1 MLRVLHVV
9 THMNRGGLETMIMNY
24 YRRIDREKV
33 QFDFLTHRP
42 YDGDY
47 GEEIKKMGGV
57 IYHLPRLNPLS
68 FNYKKKL
75 GEFFIYHTHYQ
86 IIHVHQDCLSSVI
99 LKVAEQ
105 HGIKVRIAHSHN
117 ASQDKDLKYPVKLF
131 YRHFI
136 SRYATELIACSKAAG
151 NWMFCGA
158 SFRVLN
164 NAINTAEYKYDYKKR
179 LQTREKLQLKKDEF
193 VVGHVGRFSPPKN
206 HDFLIDIFY
215 QLKLL
220 HPNSKLLLVGDDR
233 GELANKIKHK
243 VRESGL
249 SDSVI
254 FTGLR
259 KDVTDLMQAMD
270 VFVFPSFYEGMP
282 VTLIE
287 AQASGLPCV
296 ISDKVPIECKKTEL
310 VQQMS
315 LTSSAAEWAK
325 LLIKKGRET
334 VRQDTSDLIKKA
346 GFDIG
351 DNAKWLQQ
359 YYLEKAEEIAR
370 QEHNESI

>member
-24 YRRIDREKV
+24 YQRIDRELI

-42 YDGDY
+42 YDGNY
-47 GEEIKKMGGV
+47 GEEIEKLGGI
-57 IYHLPRLNPLS
+57 IYHLPMLNPLS
-68 FNYKKKL
+68 RSYKKKL
-75 GEFFIYHTHYQ
+75 GKFFEDHPHYQ

-105 HGIKVRIAHSHN
+105 HGIKVRIAHSHS

-233 GELANKIKHK
+233 GELADKIKHK

-259 KDVTDLMQAMD
+259 KDVADLMQAMD
-270 VFVFPSFYEGMP
+270 VFAFPSLYEGMP

-296 ISDKVPIECKKTEL
+296 ISEKVPIECKKTEL

-315 LTSSAAEWAK
+315 LTSSPVEWAK
-325 LLIKKGRET
+325 LIIKKGRET

-359 YYLEKAEEIAR
+359 YYLEKAEKIAR

>member
-1 MLRVLHVV
+1 
-9 THMNRGGLETMIMNY
+9 
-24 YRRIDREKV
+24 
-33 QFDFLTHRP
+33 
-42 YDGDY
+42 
-47 GEEIKKMGGV
+47 
-57 IYHLPRLNPLS
+57 
-68 FNYKKKL
+68 
-75 GEFFIYHTHYQ
+75 
-86 IIHVHQDCLSSVI
+86 
-99 LKVAEQ
+99 
-105 HGIKVRIAHSHN
+105 
-117 ASQDKDLKYPVKLF
+117 
-131 YRHFI
+131 
-136 SRYATELIACSKAAG
+136 
-151 NWMFCGA
+151 MFCGA